1 VTTLAKAVSVLF
13 HPLLLTTYLVVLLGW
28 FMPEMLRIPSSKM
41 MAFTAVVAVI
51 TGVLPA
57 LNLVLLKYLGS
68 IRSLTMRERSE
79 RHVPFIMITVF
90 YVSAAILFYTMDS
103 LSPNFVKLLAIVS
116 MLIVMATVITFFY
129 KISIHSLAMW
139 GAVGI
144 LLPLTKASL
153 GQLIW
158 PTALV
163 IALTGLVMSA
173 RLYLQAHTPREVLY
187 GALTGFGI
195 GFLGMNVFF

>member
-1 VTTLAKAVSVLF
+1 MTTLAKAVSVLF

>member
-1 VTTLAKAVSVLF
+1 MTTLAKAVSVLF

-28 FMPEMLRIPSSKM
+28 FMPEMLRIPTSRM
-41 MAFTAVVAVI
+41 LAFTAVVAVI
-51 TGVLPA
+51 TFLLPA

-68 IRSLTMRERSE
+68 IRSLTMQQRSD
-79 RHVPFIMITVF
+79 RYVPFIMITIF
-90 YVSAAILFYTMDS
+90 YVAATVLFYTMDS
-103 LSPNFVKLLAIVS
+103 LSPNFVKLLTIVS
-116 MLIVMATVITFFY
+116 ILIVAATAITFFY

-153 GQLIW
+153 GQLVW
-158 PTALV
+158 PTAIV
-163 IALTGLVMSA
+163 IVLTGVVMSA

>member
-1 VTTLAKAVSVLF
+1 MTTLANALSILF

-28 FMPEMLRIPSSKM
+28 FMPEMLRIPPSRM
-41 MAFTAVVAVI
+41 LAFTGVVAVI
-51 TGVLPA
+51 TFVLPA

-68 IRSLTMRERSE
+68 IRSLTMRQRSD
-79 RHVPFIMITVF
+79 RYVPFIMITVF
-90 YVSAAILFYTMDS
+90 YVAATVLFYTMDS

-116 MLIVMATVITFFY
+116 ILIVAATVITFFY

-158 PTALV
+158 PTAIV
-163 IALTGLVMSA
+163 IVLTGLVMSA

-187 GALTGFGI
+187 GALTGFGL
-195 GFLGMNVFF
+195 GFLCMNLFF